1 MSFLT
6 KNKGEKATSKKTR
19 NRVQSTG
26 TELNEQED
34 VHLGKDELPDYQMD
48 TKGTMWDTIAPEGIV
63 IKSED
68 HGVIKQSLGTE
79 TYFRPIFIPRDGYPR
94 KMQTNWLYVVTSSG
108 ECDVLI
114 DIHKVNKTQAVRS
127 LQKQETMLRSNLSW
141 QERRGNIDQIN
152 DLETKIADTEI
163 LMDETQFN
171 ENDMFNVSTFF
182 MLYGDSKKDLDRYS
196 EFIED
201 EMAGSFFKLVT
212 AWSRIKKGF
221 LSVLPFGKNHLP
233 DTLRNMDRRSLSTF
247 SPFISGSARYTG
259 GVPFGINKIT
269 GQKEFINS
277 FGNEDYRPDNY
288 NMGIFGISGSGK
300 SLALKLKI
308 AREMAGGNIYSG
320 IIDPEGE
327 FSRLTN
333 RLGGINLDIHEES
346 GLVINPCALNFS
358 DVLLEDKDDEE
369 LQALE
374 ADDDK
379 EIVEKDGK
387 KYLRFVPVR
396 EKVNEILD
404 FFDIIVRG
412 KGSEGEG
419 LDVFERNFLE
429 ESIQAVFD
437 DLGITTHPDSLF
449 EKDEI
454 KEIDGQ
460 IIQSSVRKPEPELL
474 QIFDKLVSKHGSDP
488 DAKRIIAATK
498 PFLRTGSKPIF
509 DGQTFL
515 GRGVTQTMETAR
527 LINFNIGQL
536 EEGFLRPIAFHVIL
550 NYLWEYF
557 AKNINNATKRKNIYA
572 DELWQFVDNDQ
583 TVSFFEKVARRI
595 RKRNGGLV
603 YASQDFVRLLE
614 NPKARGILTNTFTVL
629 FLRQNKIDLQKIKEN
644 FNLTMGEIDILFRN
658 PDKGEGI
665 LRQGETSVWL
675 QTDPSDEEITF
686 IESNQAVLNEML
698 KRKQLLAR

>member
-1 MSFLT
+1 MSNLK
-6 KNKGEKATSKKTR
+6 KNKHKVAAPKKARKKGKEEVNPVKKGESLP
-19 NRVQSTG
+19 
-26 TELNEQED
+26 TEE
-34 VHLGKDELPDYQMD
+34 VPSYQMD
-48 TKGTMWDTIAPEGIV
+48 TKGTIWDLIAPEGIV

-68 HGVIKQSLGTE
+68 HGVIKQTLGTE

-94 KMQTNWLYVVTSSG
+94 KMQTNWLYEITSSG

-127 LQKQETMLRSNLSW
+127 LQKQETMLRSNLNW
-141 QERRGNIDQIN
+141 QSRRGNIDQIN
-152 DLETKIADTEI
+152 DLETKIQDTEI
-163 LMDETQFN
+163 LMDEIQFS
-171 ENDMFNVSTFF
+171 ENDMYNVSTFF
-182 MLYGDSKKDLDRYS
+182 MLYADSKKELDRYS

-201 EMAGSFFKLVT
+201 SMAGSFFKLVT
-212 AWSRIKKGF
+212 AWSRIKRGL
-221 LSVLPFGKNHLP
+221 LSVLPLGKNHLQ
-233 DTLRNMDRRSLSTF
+233 DTLRNMDRRALSTF
-247 SPFISGSARYTG
+247 SPFISGSAKYTG

-300 SLALKLKI
+300 SLAMKLKI
-308 AREMAGGNIYSG
+308 AREMAGANIYAG

-327 FSRLTN
+327 FSKLTN
-333 RLGGINLDIHEES
+333 RLGGINLEIHEES

-358 DVLLEDKDDEE
+358 DIPLDDKDDEE

-374 ADDDK
+374 DEDDK
-379 EIVEKDGK
+379 EIVEKNGQ

-412 KGSEGEG
+412 KGSEEGG

-429 ESIQAVFD
+429 ESIQFVFND
-437 DLGITTHPDSLF
+437 IGITTHPDSLF
-449 EKDEI
+449 ETDV
-454 KEIDGQ
+454 KEVDGQ

-474 QIFDKLVSKHGSDP
+474 QIYQKLIENHGQDMK
-488 DAKRIIAATK
+488 AERIIAATK

-515 GRGVTQTMETAR
+515 GRGVTQTMESAR

-557 AKNINNATKRKNIYA
+557 AKNINNATKRKYIYA

-595 RKRNGGLV
+595 RKRNGGLM
-603 YASQDFVRLLE
+603 YASQDFVRLLD

-629 FLRQNKIDLQKIKEN
+629 FLRQNKIDLKTIKEN
-644 FNLTMGEIDILFRN
+644 FNLTMGEIDILFTN

-665 LRQGETSVWL
+665 LRQGESSVWL
-675 QTDPSDEEITF
+675 QTDPSDEEIVF
-686 IESNQAVLNEML
+686 IESNQAVLNEMM
-698 KRKQLLAR
+698 KRKQLSNRG

>member
-1 MSFLT
+1 MKLIRKT
-6 KNKGEKATSKKTR
+6 KKETKKPEKK
-19 NRVQSTG
+19 
-26 TELNEQED
+26 LNQQPQEEVLEEEKQQDD
-34 VHLGKDELPDYQMD
+34 VPDYQLD
-48 TKGTMWDTIAPEGIV
+48 TKGNFWDIIAPEGIV
-63 IKSED
+63 IKAED
-68 HGVIKQSLGTE
+68 YGIIKQSLGTE

-94 KMQTNWLYVVTSSG
+94 KMQTNWLYEITSSG

-114 DIHKVNKTQAVRS
+114 DIHKVGKTQAVRS

-141 QERRGNIDQIN
+141 QTKRGNIDQIN
-152 DLETKIADTEI
+152 DLETKIQDTEI
-163 LMDETQFN
+163 LMDEIQFS
-171 ENDMFNVSTFF
+171 ENDMYNVSTFI
-182 MLYGDSKKDLDRYS
+182 MLYADSKKELDRYS

-201 EMAGSFFKLVT
+201 SMAGSFFKLVT
-212 AWSRIKKGF
+212 AWSRIKRGF
-221 LSVLPFGKNHLP
+221 LSVLPLGKNHLQ
-233 DTLRNMDRRSLSTF
+233 DTLRNMDRRALSTF
-247 SPFISGSARYTG
+247 SPFISGSAKYTG

-277 FGNEDYRPDNY
+277 FGNDEYRPDNY

-308 AREMAGGNIYSG
+308 AREMAGANIYAG

-327 FSRLTN
+327 FVKLTN

-346 GLVINPCALNFS
+346 GLVINPCAINFS
-358 DVLLEDKDDEE
+358 DVPLDDKDDEE
-369 LQALE
+369 LAALE
-374 ADDDK
+374 EDDDK
-379 EIVEKDGK
+379 EIIEKDGK

-396 EKVNEILD
+396 EKINEILD

-412 KGSEGEG
+412 KGSEEAG
-419 LDVFERNFLE
+419 LDVFERNYLE
-429 ESIQAVFD
+429 DCIQEVFN

-449 EKDEI
+449 ESEV
-454 KEIDGQ
+454 KEVDGQ

-474 QIFDKLVSKHGSDP
+474 QIYNKLVEKYGNDVK
-488 DAKRIIAATK
+488 AERIIAAIK

-509 DGQTFL
+509 DGQTYL
-515 GRGVTQTMETAR
+515 GRGVTQSMENSR
-527 LINFNIGQL
+527 LINFNISQL

-550 NYLWEYF
+550 NFLWEYF
-557 AKNINNATKRKNIYA
+557 AKNINNADKKKFIYA

-614 NPKARGILTNTFTVL
+614 NPKSRGILTNTFTIL
-629 FLRQNKIDLQKIKEN
+629 FLRQNKIDLKKIREN
-644 FNLTMGEIDILFRN
+644 FNLTDGEIDILFGN

-665 LRQGETSVWL
+665 LRQGESSIWL
-675 QTDPSDEEITF
+675 QTDPSEEELIF
-686 IESNQAVLNEML
+686 LESNQAVLNEML
-698 KRKQLLAR
+698 KRRKIKERSNQ

>member
-1 MSFLT
+1 MNLLKRKKEKNIPQDVLEET
-6 KNKGEKATSKKTR
+6 KIDMGE
-19 NRVQSTG
+19 
-26 TELNEQED
+26 NEI
-34 VHLGKDELPDYQMD
+34 PDFQLD
-48 TKGTMWDTIAPEGIV
+48 TKGNLWDIIAPEGIQ
-63 IKSED
+63 IKAED
-68 HGVIKQSLGTE
+68 YGVMKQSLGTE

-94 KMQTNWLYVVTSSG
+94 KMQTNWLYEITSSG
-108 ECDVLI
+108 ECDVLV
-114 DIHKVNKTQAVRS
+114 DIHKVNKTHAVRS

-141 QERRGNIDQIN
+141 QTKRGNIDQIN
-152 DLETKIADTEI
+152 DLETKIQDTEI
-163 LMDETQFN
+163 LMDEIQFS
-171 ENDMFNVSTFF
+171 ENDMYNVSTFF
-182 MLYGDSKKDLDRYS
+182 MLYADSKKELDRFS

-201 EMAGSFFKLVT
+201 SMSGSFFKLVT
-212 AWSRIKKGF
+212 AWSRIKRGL
-221 LSVLPFGKNHLP
+221 LSVMPLGKNHLQ
-233 DTLRNMDRRSLSTF
+233 DTLRNMDRRALSTF
-247 SPFISGSARYTG
+247 SPFISGSAKYTG

-300 SLALKLKI
+300 SLAMKIKI
-308 AREMAGGNIYSG
+308 AREMAGANIYAG

-327 FSRLTN
+327 FSKLTN
-333 RLGGINLDIHEES
+333 RLGGINLEIHEES

-358 DVLLEDKDDEE
+358 DIPLDDKDDEE

-374 ADDDK
+374 DDDDK
-379 EIVEKDGK
+379 EIIEKNGR

-396 EKVNEILD
+396 EKINEILD
-404 FFDIIVRG
+404 FFDIVVRG
-412 KGSEGEG
+412 KGSEDTG
-419 LDVFERNFLE
+419 LDVFERNYLE
-429 ESIQAVFD
+429 DSISEVFSE
-437 DLGITTHPDSLF
+437 LGITTHPSSLF
-449 EKDEI
+449 ETDV
-454 KEIDGQ
+454 KEVDGQ

-474 QIFDKLVSKHGSDP
+474 QIYNSLVKNHGSNP
-488 DAKRIIAATK
+488 KAERIIAATK

-515 GRGVTQTMETAR
+515 GRGVTQSMETAR
-527 LINFNIGQL
+527 LINFNISQL
-536 EEGFLRPIAFHVIL
+536 EEGFLRPIAFHVLL

-557 AKNINNATKRKNIYA
+557 AKNINNADKKKYIYA

-614 NPKARGILTNTFTVL
+614 NSKARGILTNTFTIL
-629 FLRQNKIDLQKIKEN
+629 FLRQNKIDKKKIQEN
-644 FNLTMGEIDILFRN
+644 FNLTMGELDIIFKN

-665 LRQGETSVWL
+665 LRQGESSVWL
-675 QTDPSDEEITF
+675 QTDPSDEELIF

-698 KRKQLLAR
+698 KRKQLKERAV